1 MYGFDLHFIRAIG
14 LFFGIKEHFLL
25 DFHISIAYND
35 KYAKYFLYLWLKA
48 LLLSCNQNKTT

>member
-25 DFHISIAYND
+25 DFHISIAYKD
-35 KYAKYFLYLWLKA
+35 K
-48 LLLSCNQNKTT
+48 